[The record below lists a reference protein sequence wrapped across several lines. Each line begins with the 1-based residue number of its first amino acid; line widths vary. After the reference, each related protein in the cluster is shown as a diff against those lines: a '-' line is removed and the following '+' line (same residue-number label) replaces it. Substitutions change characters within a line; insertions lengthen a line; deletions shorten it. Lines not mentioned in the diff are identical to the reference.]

1 MAAQNLA
8 LCTPLKLDYR
18 ELQAFTAI
26 RALGVFEA
34 REMSITPDSSVRRCE
49 LLSRLFTP
57 DGKPREGL
65 ENQQSLSSADV
76 AALFQMTER
85 SIRKLAADGR
95 LPHMRTLGGGRLL
108 YPPHEIADLYRE
120 FCSTGLKRSPKGSD
134 SPEKY
139 GEHPE

>member
-1 MAAQNLA
+1 M
-8 LCTPLKLDYR
+8 CTPLGLHCK

-26 RALGVFEA
+26 RAFEVFEA
-34 REMSITPDSSVRRCE
+34 LDMSTVPDSSVRRCE

-95 LPHMRTLGGGRLL
+95 LPHMRTLGVGRLL

-120 FCSTGLKRSPKGSD
+120 FCLTGLKRGPKGSD

-139 GEHPE
+139 GEPAE